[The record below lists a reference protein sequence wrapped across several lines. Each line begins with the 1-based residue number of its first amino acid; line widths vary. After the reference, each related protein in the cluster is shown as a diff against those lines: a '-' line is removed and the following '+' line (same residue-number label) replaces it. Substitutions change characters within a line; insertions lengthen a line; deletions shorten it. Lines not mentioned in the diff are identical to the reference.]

1 MNPLNLFTSESVGN
15 GHPDKVCDQISDAI
29 LDECFRQDPNSRVA
43 VESLV
48 TTNTVFIAGEVT
60 TLAKF
65 NAEAIARKVIK
76 DIGYI
81 HPEQQFDYQNAN
93 IIIRI
98 HEQSPDI
105 SQGVTEVL
113 GREQGA
119 GDQGIM
125 FGYAS
130 NETSEL
136 MPLAISLAHKLVIKA
151 KEVREKDSNS
161 FLYSDCK
168 SQVTIDYSSSSPT
181 IDTIV
186 LSLNHKDSVEQD
198 FLKDFAYKNIIVPVC
213 GKYLSDNTKIL
224 VNPTGRF
231 VVGGPHGDTGLTG
244 RKIIVDSYGGYA
256 RHGGGAFSGKDP
268 TKVDRSAA
276 YALRWVAKNL
286 VASGLCD
293 KCEIQVSYAIGYPK
307 PINVT
312 IEFFGTEKEDS
323 EKIVSAVNKVFDLSP
338 KGIVDSLG
346 LRKPIYLKTA
356 FGGHFGRTSEGD
368 FFPWER
374 TDKVNELK
382 SAISSF

>member
-1 MNPLNLFTSESVGN
+1 MNSLFTSESVGV
-15 GHPDKVCDQISDAI
+15 GHPDKVCDQISDAV
-29 LDECFRQDPNSRVA
+29 LDECLSQDPLSRVA
-43 VESLV
+43 VESLA
-48 TTNTVFIAGEVT
+48 TTNTVFVSGEVT
-60 TLAKF
+60 TRAKLDIDKIVRDVVREIGYTHPELKF
-65 NAEAIARKVIK
+65 DSDTLEVIARV
-76 DIGYI
+76 
-81 HPEQQFDYQNAN
+81 
-93 IIIRI
+93 

-105 SQGVTEVL
+105 SMGVTETIEK
-113 GREQGA
+113 EQGA

-136 MPLAISLAHKLVIKA
+136 MPLAISLAHKLVSLA
-151 KEVREKDSNS
+151 KEVRESDANS
-161 FLYSDCK
+161 FLYPDCK
-168 SQVTIDYSSSSPT
+168 SQVTIDYSVSPPK

-186 LSLNHKDSVEQD
+186 MSLNHKDYVQQD
-198 FLKDFAYKNIIVPVC
+198 FLKRYVFEKIIFPVC
-213 GKYLSDNTKIL
+213 EKYLSDKTRVL

-312 IEFFGTEKEDS
+312 IDFFGTEKADK
-323 EKIVSAVNKVFDLSP
+323 EKIISAVSSVFDLSP
-338 KGIVDSLG
+338 KGIIDSLG
-346 LRKPIYLKTA
+346 LRKPIYRRTA
-356 FGGHFGRTSEGD
+356 FGGHFGRAPEGE

-374 TDKVNELK
+374 TNRVDELRK
-382 SAISSF
+382 AVFGP